1 VIRILIGLT
10 LIFMIFGCGG
20 SSGTTGSAT
29 SRLSTSVSVLP
40 TTGPTTSSS
49 PAPRVQ
55 ETAKL
60 SQSIKSE
67 RSDSDSDQR
76 FSDSVRNYVRDSWG
90 TWAKGDVIG
99 QCLISNAET
108 MTKESKEGVIE
119 HGIEEAFD
127 KLTGEHLSSLSAA
140 WGLCESGTAADAVS
154 SNNESIKSERSDS
167 DSDQRFSDSVRNYI
181 RDSWGTW
188 AKGDVIGQC
197 LIANA
202 ETMTKESKEGVIEHG
217 IEEAF
222 DKLTGEHLS
231 SLSAAWGLCESGTA
245 ADAVSSNNGSS
256 KEPEPKAFIPTH
268 APVMDFESTTVNKP
282 FPPDLETQFR
292 DAIDRTFG
300 EYTEKAGISAAV
312 YKDGYLWRYAK
323 GDASSSEPMTVGTP
337 NLIRSSSKSF
347 TAGLALK
354 QIDDGLYSLS
364 DTLATVLSSN
374 DVYKALNKSVINPA
388 VTIEEL
394 LTMTSGIQ
402 QIEEYNDDYSA
413 LQVSLNWEP
422 VDLLQLV
429 TLDYKTPGSYNYSN
443 TNTTLLG
450 IIAEHAGGQNLNK
463 LYKTELFNPLDI
475 VALLLP
481 QDGAPA
487 NTARPHGEGWG
498 GTGFGDLLESSYLQE
513 EWYLATGRTTWNA
526 AGIITTPE
534 NMAKWAYELFS
545 DDGSVLSLKARATLL
560 ESFTG
565 PLIQFGAVD
574 QQYGYHS
581 TKREIAL
588 SNMTISAYGHPGSGG
603 GYTSD
608 FYYSPEL
615 DLSLSIVVNS
625 HTNARTREEA
635 LSAVT
640 HSGLNEIAWQ
650 LFDAY
655 ARQ

>member
-1 VIRILIGLT
+1 MIRILIGLT
-10 LIFMIFGCGG
+10 LIFMISGCGG
-20 SSGTTGSAT
+20 SSNSTGSAT

-40 TTGPTTSSS
+40 TTEPTTSAS
-49 PAPRVQ
+49 PALRAQ

-60 SQSIKSE
+60 SQKNKSE
-67 RSDSDSDQR
+67 GSDSDLDQR
-76 FSDSVRNYVRDSWG
+76 FGDSVRNYIRDSWG
-90 TWAKGDVIG
+90 TWAKGDAIG
-99 QCLISNAET
+99 QCLIANVET

-127 KLTGEHLSSLSAA
+127 KLTGKHLGSLSAA
-140 WGLCESGTAADAVS
+140 WDLCESGTAADAVP
-154 SNNESIKSERSDS
+154 
-167 DSDQRFSDSVRNYI
+167 
-181 RDSWGTW
+181 
-188 AKGDVIGQC
+188 
-197 LIANA
+197 
-202 ETMTKESKEGVIEHG
+202 
-217 IEEAF
+217 
-222 DKLTGEHLS
+222 
-231 SLSAAWGLCESGTA
+231 
-245 ADAVSSNNGSS
+245 SNNGSS
-256 KEPEPKAFIPTH
+256 KSEGSDADAVPSNNGSPKEPEPTASVPTH
-268 APVMDFESTTVNKP
+268 APVVNFESTTVNKP
-282 FPPDLETQFR
+282 FSADLETQFR
-292 DAIDRTFG
+292 DAIDKTFD

-323 GDASSSEPMTVGTP
+323 GDASSSAPMTVGTP

-364 DTLATVLSSN
+364 DTLGTVLSSN
-374 DVYKALNKSVINPA
+374 DAYKALNKSVINPA

-402 QIEEYNDDYSA
+402 QIEEYNDDYDA

-429 TLDYKTPGSYNYSN
+429 TIDFKTPGSYNYSN
-443 TNTTLLG
+443 TNTMLLG

-463 LYKTELFNPLDI
+463 LYKTELFDPLGI

-481 QDGAPA
+481 RDGAPE

-498 GTGFGDLLESSYLQE
+498 GTGFGDILESSYLQE

-545 DDGSVLSLKARATLL
+545 DDGSALSLKARATLL

-565 PLIQFGAVD
+565 PLIQIGAVN

-603 GYTSD
+603 GYISD

-615 DLSLSIVVNS
+615 DLALSILVNS
-625 HTNARTREEA
+625 HKEARTREEA
-635 LSAVT
+635 QGAVT

-655 ARQ
+655 ATQ

>member
-1 VIRILIGLT
+1 MIRILIGLT
-10 LIFMIFGCGG
+10 LIFMISGCGG
-20 SSGTTGSAT
+20 SSNSTGSAT

-40 TTGPTTSSS
+40 TTEPTTSAS
-49 PAPRVQ
+49 PALRAQ
-55 ETAKL
+55 ERAKL
-60 SQSIKSE
+60 SQSSKSGG
-67 RSDSDSDQR
+67 SDSDLDQR
-76 FSDSVRNYVRDSWG
+76 FDDSVRNYIRDSWG
-90 TWAKGDVIG
+90 TWAKGDAIG
-99 QCLISNAET
+99 QCLIANVET
-108 MTKESKEGVIE
+108 MTNESKEGVIE

-127 KLTGEHLSSLSAA
+127 KLTGEHLGSLSAA
-140 WGLCESGTAADAVS
+140 WDLCESGTATDAVP
-154 SNNESIKSERSDS
+154 
-167 DSDQRFSDSVRNYI
+167 
-181 RDSWGTW
+181 
-188 AKGDVIGQC
+188 
-197 LIANA
+197 
-202 ETMTKESKEGVIEHG
+202 
-217 IEEAF
+217 
-222 DKLTGEHLS
+222 
-231 SLSAAWGLCESGTA
+231 
-245 ADAVSSNNGSS
+245 SNNGSP
-256 KEPEPKAFIPTH
+256 KEPDPTASVPTH
-268 APVMDFESTTVNKP
+268 APVVDFESTTVNKP
-282 FPPDLETQFR
+282 FSADLETQFR
-292 DAIDRTFG
+292 DAIDKTFD

-323 GDASSSEPMTVGTP
+323 GDASSSAPMTVGTP

-364 DTLATVLSSN
+364 DTLGTVLSSN
-374 DVYKALNKSVINPA
+374 DAYKALNKSVINPA

-402 QIEEYNDDYSA
+402 QIEEYNDDYDA

-429 TLDYKTPGSYNYSN
+429 TIDFKTPGSYNYSN
-443 TNTTLLG
+443 TNTMLLG

-463 LYKTELFNPLDI
+463 LYKTELFDPLGI

-481 QDGAPA
+481 RDGAPE

-498 GTGFGDLLESSYLQE
+498 GTGFGDILESSYLQE

-545 DDGSVLSLKARATLL
+545 DDGSALSLKARATLL

-565 PLIQFGAVD
+565 PLIQIGAVN

-603 GYTSD
+603 GYISD

-615 DLSLSIVVNS
+615 DLSLSILVNS
-625 HTNARTREEA
+625 HKEARTREEA
-635 LSAVT
+635 QGAVT

-655 ARQ
+655 ATQ

>member
-1 VIRILIGLT
+1 MIRILIGLT
-10 LIFMIFGCGG
+10 LIFMISGCGG
-20 SSGTTGSAT
+20 SSNSTGSAT

-40 TTGPTTSSS
+40 TTEPTTSAS
-49 PAPRVQ
+49 PALRAQ

-60 SQSIKSE
+60 SQSNKSE
-67 RSDSDSDQR
+67 GSDSDLDQR
-76 FSDSVRNYVRDSWG
+76 FGDSVRNYIRDSWG
-90 TWAKGDVIG
+90 TWAKGDAIG
-99 QCLISNAET
+99 QCLIANVET

-127 KLTGEHLSSLSAA
+127 KLTGKHLGSLSAA
-140 WGLCESGTAADAVS
+140 WDLCESGTAADAVP
-154 SNNESIKSERSDS
+154 SD
-167 DSDQRFSDSVRNYI
+167 
-181 RDSWGTW
+181 
-188 AKGDVIGQC
+188 
-197 LIANA
+197 
-202 ETMTKESKEGVIEHG
+202 
-217 IEEAF
+217 
-222 DKLTGEHLS
+222 
-231 SLSAAWGLCESGTA
+231 
-245 ADAVSSNNGSS
+245 NGSS
-256 KEPEPKAFIPTH
+256 KSEGSDSESPREPEPTASVPTH
-268 APVMDFESTTVNKP
+268 APVVNFESTTVNKP
-282 FPPDLETQFR
+282 FSADLETQFR
-292 DAIDRTFG
+292 DAIDKTFD

-323 GDASSSEPMTVGTP
+323 GDASSSAPMTVGTP

-364 DTLATVLSSN
+364 DTLGTVLSSN
-374 DVYKALNKSVINPA
+374 DAYKALNKSVINPA

-402 QIEEYNDDYSA
+402 QIEEYNDDYDA

-429 TLDYKTPGSYNYSN
+429 TIDFKTPGSYNYSN
-443 TNTTLLG
+443 TNTMLLG

-463 LYKTELFNPLDI
+463 LYKTELFDPLGI

-481 QDGAPA
+481 RDGAPE

-498 GTGFGDLLESSYLQE
+498 GTGFGDILESSYLQE

-534 NMAKWAYELFS
+534 NMAKWTYELFS
-545 DDGSVLSLKARATLL
+545 DDGSALSLKARATLL

-565 PLIQFGAVD
+565 PLIQIGAVN

-603 GYTSD
+603 GYISD

-615 DLSLSIVVNS
+615 DLSLSILVNS
-625 HTNARTREEA
+625 HKEARTREEA
-635 LSAVT
+635 QGAVT

-655 ARQ
+655 ATQ

>member
-1 VIRILIGLT
+1 MIRILIGLT
-10 LIFMIFGCGG
+10 LIFMISGCGG
-20 SSGTTGSAT
+20 SSNSTGSAT

-40 TTGPTTSSS
+40 TTEPTTSAS
-49 PAPRVQ
+49 PALRAQ

-60 SQSIKSE
+60 SQSNKSE
-67 RSDSDSDQR
+67 GSDSDLDQR
-76 FSDSVRNYVRDSWG
+76 FGDSVRNYIRDSWG
-90 TWAKGDVIG
+90 TWAKGDAIG
-99 QCLISNAET
+99 QCLIANVET

-127 KLTGEHLSSLSAA
+127 KLTGKHLGSLSAA
-140 WGLCESGTAADAVS
+140 WDLCESGTAADAVP
-154 SNNESIKSERSDS
+154 
-167 DSDQRFSDSVRNYI
+167 
-181 RDSWGTW
+181 
-188 AKGDVIGQC
+188 
-197 LIANA
+197 
-202 ETMTKESKEGVIEHG
+202 
-217 IEEAF
+217 
-222 DKLTGEHLS
+222 
-231 SLSAAWGLCESGTA
+231 
-245 ADAVSSNNGSS
+245 SNNGSS
-256 KEPEPKAFIPTH
+256 KSEGSDADAVPSNNGSPKEPEPTASVPTH
-268 APVMDFESTTVNKP
+268 APVVNFESTTVNKP
-282 FPPDLETQFR
+282 FSADLETQFR
-292 DAIDRTFG
+292 DAIDKTFD

-323 GDASSSEPMTVGTP
+323 GDASSSAPMTVGTP

-364 DTLATVLSSN
+364 DTLGTVLSSN
-374 DVYKALNKSVINPA
+374 DAYKALNKSVINPA

-402 QIEEYNDDYSA
+402 QIEEYNDDYDA

-429 TLDYKTPGSYNYSN
+429 TIDFKTPGSYNYSN
-443 TNTTLLG
+443 TNTMLLG

-463 LYKTELFNPLDI
+463 LYKTELFDPLGI

-481 QDGAPA
+481 RDGAPE

-498 GTGFGDLLESSYLQE
+498 GTGFGDILESSYLQE

-545 DDGSVLSLKARATLL
+545 DDGSALSLKARATLL

-565 PLIQFGAVD
+565 PLIQIGAVN

-603 GYTSD
+603 GYISD

-615 DLSLSIVVNS
+615 DLSLSILVNS
-625 HTNARTREEA
+625 HKEARTREEA
-635 LSAVT
+635 QGAVT

-655 ARQ
+655 ATR

>member
-1 VIRILIGLT
+1 MIRILIGLT
-10 LIFMIFGCGG
+10 LIFMISGCGG
-20 SSGTTGSAT
+20 SSNSTGSAT

-40 TTGPTTSSS
+40 TTEPTTSAS
-49 PAPRVQ
+49 PALRAQ

-60 SQSIKSE
+60 SQSNKSE
-67 RSDSDSDQR
+67 GSDSDLDQR
-76 FSDSVRNYVRDSWG
+76 FGDSVRNYIRDSWG
-90 TWAKGDVIG
+90 TWAKGDAIG
-99 QCLISNAET
+99 QCLIANVET

-127 KLTGEHLSSLSAA
+127 KLTGKHLGSLSAA
-140 WGLCESGTAADAVS
+140 WDLCESGTAADAVP
-154 SNNESIKSERSDS
+154 
-167 DSDQRFSDSVRNYI
+167 
-181 RDSWGTW
+181 
-188 AKGDVIGQC
+188 
-197 LIANA
+197 
-202 ETMTKESKEGVIEHG
+202 
-217 IEEAF
+217 
-222 DKLTGEHLS
+222 
-231 SLSAAWGLCESGTA
+231 
-245 ADAVSSNNGSS
+245 SNNGSS
-256 KEPEPKAFIPTH
+256 KSEGSDADAVPSNNGSPKEPEPTASVPTH
-268 APVMDFESTTVNKP
+268 APVVNFESTTVNKP
-282 FPPDLETQFR
+282 FSADLETQFR
-292 DAIDRTFG
+292 DAIDKTFD

-323 GDASSSEPMTVGTP
+323 GDASSSAPMTVGTP

-364 DTLATVLSSN
+364 DTLGTVLSSN
-374 DVYKALNKSVINPA
+374 DAYKALNKSVINPA

-402 QIEEYNDDYSA
+402 QIEEYNDDYDA

-429 TLDYKTPGSYNYSN
+429 TIDFKTPGSYNYSN
-443 TNTTLLG
+443 TNTMLLG

-463 LYKTELFNPLDI
+463 LYKTELFDPLGI

-481 QDGAPA
+481 RDGAPE

-498 GTGFGDLLESSYLQE
+498 GTGFGDILESSYLQE

-545 DDGSVLSLKARATLL
+545 DDGSALSLKARATLL

-565 PLIQFGAVD
+565 PLIQIGAVN

-603 GYTSD
+603 GYISD

-615 DLSLSIVVNS
+615 DLSLSILVNS
-625 HTNARTREEA
+625 HKEARTREEA
-635 LSAVT
+635 QGAVT

-650 LFDAY
+650 FFDAY
-655 ARQ
+655 ATQ